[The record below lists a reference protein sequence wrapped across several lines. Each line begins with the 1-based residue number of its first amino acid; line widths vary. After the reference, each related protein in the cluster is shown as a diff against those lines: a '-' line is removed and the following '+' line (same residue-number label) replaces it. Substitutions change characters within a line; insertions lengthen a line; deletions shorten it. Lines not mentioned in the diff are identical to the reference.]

1 MHESLVKEKSA
12 LFKSMLASKNLQ
24 QPIRKPS
31 EGHHWIR
38 VLAAELAL
46 RLENARKDNRTLW
59 PKSIVLHV
67 RQGEFST
74 RISYC
79 QLDFI
84 IFSTGYKLARSKQSR
99 FPFTNDVNV
108 DYVAAAG
115 DKLWKELAEG
125 LNGSMKIT
133 NIQLAFTGL
142 EDADPHQRSIEGFLK
157 TRAPE
162 DQAPKRSRADDEGD
176 LGFQSEAGPSK
187 LPPSQPSNSN
197 DTSVIGSFTC
207 PRCSK
212 HITLPESTLDNDNGH
227 DTGAAAMERIRQEHD
242 DFHFAQDLARSTGK
256 SEGSRIP
263 IVVSKKRRKE
273 SEGIAKYF
281 RPV

>member
-1 MHESLVKEKSA
+1 M
-12 LFKSMLASKNLQ
+12 
-24 QPIRKPS
+24 
-31 EGHHWIR
+31 
-38 VLAAELAL
+38 
-46 RLENARKDNRTLW
+46 
-59 PKSIVLHV
+59 
-67 RQGEFST
+67 
-74 RISYC
+74 
-79 QLDFI
+79 
-84 IFSTGYKLARSKQSR
+84 
-99 FPFTNDVNV
+99 

-142 EDADPHQRSIEGFLK
+142 EDADPHQRSIEGFLQ

-162 DQAPKRSRADDEGD
+162 DQAPKRLRAEDEGD
-176 LGFQSEAGPSK
+176 LDFQSEAGPSK

-212 HITLPESTLDNDNGH
+212 HITLPESSLDNDA
-227 DTGAAAMERIRQEHD
+227 GAAAMERIRQEHD

-263 IVVSKKRRKE
+263 IVVPKKRRKE